1 MSAETIRIVLVV
13 AAAENGVIGAG
24 GRLPW
29 RMPSDMRLFKRLT
42 LGKPV
47 IMGRK
52 TFQSLK
58 GPLVDRDNI
67 VVTRDPAFT
76 AAGVHV
82 ARSIDEAM
90 GVAHSFAMARGAT
103 EIAIIGGAEIYRA
116 ALPLAHRVYLT
127 RVHATPDGDTWLP
140 DLPASQWRQT
150 ACAELEADPKD
161 AHRATLLTFDRV

>member
-1 MSAETIRIVLVV
+1 
-13 AAAENGVIGAG
+13 
-24 GRLPW
+24 
-29 RMPSDMRLFKRLT
+29 MPSDMRLFKRLT

-76 AAGVHV
+76 VTGVHV
-82 ARSIDEAM
+82 ARSLDEA
-90 GVAHSFAMARGAT
+90 VALARTLATARGAT
-103 EIAIIGGAEIYRA
+103 ELAVIGGAEIYRA
-116 ALPLAHRVYLT
+116 ALPLAHRIYLT

-140 DLPASQWRQT
+140 DLPASQWRET
-150 ACAELEADPKD
+150 GRAEVEADPKD
-161 AHRATLLTFDRV
+161 AYPATLLTLDRV